1 MWEPQLVPLS
11 KAFRV
16 IAPDIRGFGAS
27 QPASP
32 WTMEEMAD
40 DLNGLLDE
48 LGIDDCAVAG
58 VSMGGYIALSFWTK
72 YPERVRRL
80 VLSNTRARADNEAEK
95 SARTDMIVALEEK
108 GSTIL
113 PDRMLHRL
121 LKPNP
126 LPDVLSK
133 VRRMIEETS
142 AAAAIHAVM
151 AMRDRPDSS
160 SLLHRM
166 TCPAMVITG
175 EDDVM
180 IRLDDARALA
190 DAIPGAHFARVA
202 NSGHLSNLENP
213 GEFNS
218 ALLDFLRR

>member
-1 MWEPQLVPLS
+1 MWEPQLAPLS
-11 KAFRV
+11 QTFRV
-16 IAPDIRGFGAS
+16 LAPDISGFGTS
-27 QPASP
+27 QPPSP
-32 WTMEEMAD
+32 WTMDEMAD
-40 DLNGLLDE
+40 DLDGLLEE

-58 VSMGGYIALSFWTK
+58 VSMGGYIALSFWAR
-72 YPERVRRL
+72 YPKRVRLL
-80 VLSNTRARADNEAEK
+80 VLANTRARADNEAEK
-95 SARTDMIVALEEK
+95 SARNDMIVALEEK
-108 GSTIL
+108 GATIL
-113 PDRMLHRL
+113 PDRMLARL

-126 LPDVLSK
+126 LPDVLAK

-180 IRLDDARALA
+180 IRVDDSRAMA
-190 DAIPGAHFARVA
+190 DAIPGARFVRIP
-202 NSGHLSNLENP
+202 NSGHLSSLENP

-218 ALLDFLRR
+218 VLLEFLRR